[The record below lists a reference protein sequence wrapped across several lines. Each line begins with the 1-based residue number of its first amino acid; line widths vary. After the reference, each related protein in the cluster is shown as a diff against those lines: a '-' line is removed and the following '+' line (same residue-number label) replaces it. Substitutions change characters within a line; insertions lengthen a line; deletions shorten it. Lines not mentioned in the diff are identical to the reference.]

1 VPHDAEPR
9 AHCSTESCCG
19 LVCAGLEREHLL
31 RRVGK
36 DELVAQALAWESL
49 AETLWMRLLAET
61 QALLAHMSLANVM
74 DARLFLSQEE
84 LEPALVQHAVRGE
97 RGRERVREGG
107 AERERARDGALLCR
121 LLPVAGGACL
131 GKCVPRLLL
140 CLRAMLVLATRFC
153 FGLSGKGKGQLKQ
166 GDGQCVFKEVRYQC

>member
-1 VPHDAEPR
+1 MPHDAEPR
-9 AHCSTESCCG
+9 AHSSPESCCG
-19 LVCAGLEREHLL
+19 LVCAGLEREHHL

-61 QALLAHMSLANVM
+61 QALLAQMSLANVM

-97 RGRERVREGG
+97 RGRGRARGGVGWG
-107 AERERARDGALLCR
+107 AERERETGRSYIACCRWHLPGQVCAASSAVPACHVCFSNVVLFRLVGQRQGATLT
-121 LLPVAGGACL
+121 P
-131 GKCVPRLLL
+131 
-140 CLRAMLVLATRFC
+140 
-153 FGLSGKGKGQLKQ
+153 
-166 GDGQCVFKEVRYQC
+166 